1 MVLKSLKYLASGKR
15 SVVFLASLG
24 RKKVVLKVEK
34 PGIAAK
40 QPLKKEARILKIVN
54 KYKIGPKLIKE
65 GGNFVIVEYV
75 KGIPIL
81 EFFKKSKKKKILDA
95 IKDILE
101 QCRILDK
108 LKLNKLE
115 MHRPIKHII
124 INKKATMIDFERT
137 YKTKKP
143 KNVTQFCQF
152 LMQHKRLLK
161 EKGISIEKQKLI
173 SLLRKYKEKQTDANF
188 KMIVSLFLTS

>member
-1 MVLKSLKYLASGKR
+1 MLKNLKYLASGKR

-24 RKKVVLKVEK
+24 KKKVVLKVEK

-40 QPLKKEARILKIVN
+40 HPLKREAKILKTIN

-65 GGNFVIVEYV
+65 GENFIVMEYI
-75 KGIPIL
+75 KGLPIV
-81 EFFKKSKKKKILDA
+81 EFFKKSKKKKILSV
-95 IKDILE
+95 IKNVLE

-124 INKKATMIDFERT
+124 INKKVTMIDFERT

-152 LMQHKRLLK
+152 LMQHAKLLK
-161 EKGISIEKQKLI
+161 EKGISIDKQKLI
-173 SLLRKYKEKQTDANF
+173 PLLKKYKEKQTDANF
-188 KMIVSLFLTS
+188 KKIVSLFSTS